1 MRILELVLPVILT
14 GTYVQCCGQQ
24 KQQQQRQRPVIL
36 DRTDTTG
43 EHMINTNP
51 CLETSDFRTRKPGEK
66 LPVCTGAGQATTPVG
81 TVGGGLIMLPKAG
94 QPTPSNVK
102 MADDRTGTLSIQRDN
117 GTTIISVSPSGDL
130 LIFNDTPE
138 KDPPTLVRK
147 QLESKQKASKKEK

>member
-1 MRILELVLPVILT
+1 MQLLEFILPVVLI

-24 KQQQQRQRPVIL
+24 KQQQRPVIL

-43 EHMINTNP
+43 VYVNTNP
-51 CLETSDFRTRKPGEK
+51 CPETSDFRARKPGEK
-66 LPVCTGAGQATTPVG
+66 LPVCTGAGQKPLPDVNTTAAPG
-81 TVGGGLIMLPKAG
+81 TV
-94 QPTPSNVK
+94 
-102 MADDRTGTLSIQRDN
+102 IQR
-117 GTTIISVSPSGDL
+117 GSGSYSGSHILTVSPSGDL